1 MMDRRYFMK
10 QLSRTVATSLALPY
24 LSYPVLVS
32 AAKSISGNDYVD
44 VETSY
49 GKVRGIQSSGVN
61 IFKGIPY
68 A

>member
-1 MMDRRYFMK
+1 MK

>member
-24 LSYPVLVS
+24 LSYPVLVP